1 MKNNICVLSID
12 KRYSRI
18 IGKHLS
24 DSLDMFFA
32 DVNALIE
39 FDIINL
45 EEAEKVC
52 GVGYIKKLEE
62 SKVKN
67 VVSYDNTLLTL
78 NADMLN
84 SQKIYDYI
92 KNRSLIVF
100 LDMDKKSFIAKLNNQ
115 KLDRSDK
122 KLQIDMFDDRR
133 KLTKEMSDIVVDCSG
148 KTTKTILSL
157 INKKIVEF
165 YKHA

>member
-32 DVNALIE
+32 DINALIQ
-39 FDIINL
+39 FDIIDL
-45 EEAEKVC
+45 EEAESVC
-52 GVGYIKKLEE
+52 GLNYIKKLEE

-67 VVSYDNTLLTL
+67 VLSYDNTLLTL
-78 NADMLN
+78 NSDMLN
-84 SQKIYDYI
+84 TQKICDMI
-92 KNRSLIVF
+92 KDKALVIF
-100 LDMDKKSFIAKLNNQ
+100 LDMDKKSFVAKLNNQ
-115 KLDRSDK
+115 KLDKIDRK
-122 KLQIDMFDDRR
+122 IQIDMFEERT
-133 KLTKEMSDIVVDCSG
+133 KITKELGDIVIDCSG

-157 INKKIVEF
+157 ISKKLFEF
-165 YKHA
+165 YKNA